1 MKRFFILAAITIF
14 AVLTV
19 RAQVVSPAIPAKSP
33 NDVVEWLWCM
43 ATRGDLLAA
52 AGWSRAARSFTQP
65 SSSPMNK
72 DIVVMSNYWGSPQ
85 LRSITAKAAVVL
97 VEYEPAGQIDSV
109 LHYKPPQES
118 SYGKMWLEYHLA
130 WTPTHTTVFKEDG
143 KTVEREISGPEE
155 WKIEGSAESRW
166 TTVNAAICY
175 VLEMRSKTTD
185 PTVKANADKTI
196 AALMHY
202 R

>member
-1 MKRFFILAAITIF
+1 
-14 AVLTV
+14 
-19 RAQVVSPAIPAKSP
+19 
-33 NDVVEWLWCM
+33 
-43 ATRGDLLAA
+43 
-52 AGWSRAARSFTQP
+52 
-65 SSSPMNK
+65 
-72 DIVVMSNYWGSPQ
+72 
-85 LRSITAKAAVVL
+85 
-97 VEYEPAGQIDSV
+97 
-109 LHYKPPQES
+109 
-118 SYGKMWLEYHLA
+118 
-130 WTPTHTTVFKEDG
+130 VFKEDG